1 MPIFVC
7 SILRLYGSTLFDVMI
22 RGFRANK
29 LITNNTMKHN
39 FMKFKSM
46 VWGILFSVSLTIGAV
61 SCVSPYDDTDLIN
74 EINKLKGEL
83 AELKQ
88 SVETE
93 LTSLRDLIKGY
104 IFVVDVVSN
113 NDGSV
118 EVKLS
123 NDSSFMV
130 YPKGDKVPVGLV
142 TVIEDEDGVL
152 CWAQYD
158 DKGVARL
165 IKIGGKNVPVA
176 GEQPEV
182 RVAEDGVS
190 IEISFDGGATWVTT
204 GYNESAADKLIA
216 DIEVVFSDWQVDGDG
231 NALPLYCVLTLA
243 DGSQVKVGMNTRIIL
258 DTDIVYATAG
268 SKGTISAMAEGAVDF
283 VTTTPEGWSCD
294 AELDS
299 ATSTIT
305 LTVDAPTNEA
315 ISAGKAVA
323 DGVVKLY
330 VVFDNGLSAIAS
342 IAVSTSPIF
351 VTYDADAITITTGG
365 GVDKLVCGLVP
376 TSSFDAAVVAE
387 EANKVLAGGTST
399 MVYVVEF
406 GDEKSVTLTAEQ
418 INPSMEYGVEHT
430 FWYAIPY
437 TQEGQEVIDATAI
450 TTAAYTTSHISFQCV
465 TPDYFD
471 VEVALSIAGSA
482 GYKIGCEPSS
492 TYKNSAVLKKFED
505 DAYVLREDGDY
516 SGSLV
521 TLLGVDEDYFVP
533 GTEYT
538 FWYLECGGKSSVS
551 ASDITKWKFTTKAF
565 EQGGDL
571 ELTASDIN
579 VKHTSFSLNLD
590 SVGHIYLYYHI
601 LKSSDINS
609 SATDDDLM
617 TMLLN
622 DGTACKTDTALTVEN
637 KNAESTTA
645 YTVLAVG
652 VDANGKYGKL
662 FKKEIATTNLE
673 FNDLKVKVEVV
684 GEVCLNKASLKATA
698 EGAVGFAYMYVSNR
712 STEWLYVWQKDKNR
726 AAEFMAGNLDCSY
739 VHKVD
744 AGGNIELRGL
754 DLATADDLK
763 VIYGDAPADDEN
775 SDNPQGRPIIGYED
789 KYDEP
794 AGSVV
799 FVGALDSKGI
809 ISSVE
814 VVTLNPKS
822 EYGTIVQSTDAKWS
836 SSKPAIKVYNTATAG
851 SYMVEWYL
859 TPAAGYTAY
868 SYAAKSCKNMGITT
882 VESLI
887 DLIIANTGIQNV
899 ENSLVQY
906 GTRCTYHPSGSYMY
920 ISHTWSNANDLN
932 GDNFPQ
938 LDEHV
943 STYMTGL
950 EGAHCRGVGDSSDFY
965 IYTTW
970 VDADGNFY
978 EPSVYNPEH
987 KNDDGSKGSF
997 VDLEF

>member
-1 MPIFVC
+1 
-7 SILRLYGSTLFDVMI
+7 
-22 RGFRANK
+22 
-29 LITNNTMKHN
+29 MKHS
-39 FMKFKSM
+39 FKIFKSM
-46 VWGILFSVSLTIGAV
+46 LWSVVFVAALAIGAV
-61 SCVSPYDDTDLIN
+61 SCVSPYDDTDIWDKINGIKGDIADLKQKIEDELASMRELIN
-74 EINKLKGEL
+74 G
-83 AELKQ
+83 
-88 SVETE
+88 
-93 LTSLRDLIKGY
+93 LI
-104 IFVVDVVSN
+104 VVSEVVKN
-113 NDGSV
+113 DDGSV

-123 NDSSFMV
+123 NDDSFTV
-130 YPKGDKVPVGLV
+130 YPKGDSIPANLV
-142 TVIEDEDGVL
+142 TVIENEDGVL
-152 CWAQYD
+152 CWAMYD
-158 DKGVARL
+158 SKGKAQL
-165 IKIGGKNVPVA
+165 IIVDGKSVPVA
-176 GEQPEV
+176 TTKPEV
-182 RVAEDGVS
+182 RVGDNDKS
-190 IEISFDGGATWVTT
+190 IEISFDGGETWTTT
-204 GYNESAADKLIA
+204 GYAESVADNLIA
-216 DIEVVFSDWQVDGDG
+216 DIDIVFSNWQVDDEG
-231 NALPLYCVLTLA
+231 NALPLYCVLKLA
-243 DGSQVKVGMNTRIIL
+243 DGSTVKVGMNNRIIL
-258 DTDIVYATAG
+258 DADYIYAA
-268 SKGTISAMAEGAVDF
+268 SGTRGTVSAVAEGAVDF
-283 VTTTPEGWSCD
+283 ITTTPEGWSCD
-294 AELDS
+294 VNFDTAN
-299 ATSTIT
+299 STFI
-305 LTVDAPTNEA
+305 LNIGAPTTEA
-315 ISAGKAVA
+315 ISSGKAS
-323 DGVVKLY
+323 GEGIVKLY
-330 VVFDNGLSAIAS
+330 VVFDNGYSAIAS
-342 IAVSTSPIF
+342 IAVSTTPIF

-365 GVDKLVCGLVP
+365 GIDKLVCGLVP

-406 GDEKSVTLTAEQ
+406 GDEKSVTLTAAQ

-450 TTAAYTTSHISFQCV
+450 TTAAYTTSHISFECV
-465 TPDYFD
+465 AADFFD

-482 GYKIGCEPSS
+482 GYKIGCEPTS
-492 TYKNSAVLKKFED
+492 TYKNSEVLKKFAD

-521 TLLGVDEDYFVP
+521 TLLCVDEDYFVP

-538 FWYLECGGKSSVS
+538 FWYLECGGKSDVS
-551 ASDITKWKFTTKAF
+551 SSDITKWKFTTKAF

-571 ELTASDIN
+571 ELTASDVN

-601 LKSSDINS
+601 LKSSDIS
-609 SATDDDLM
+609 SNATDDDLM
-617 TMLLN
+617 AMLLN
-622 DGTACKTDTALTVEN
+622 DGTACKTDAALTVEN
-637 KNAESTTA
+637 KSAESTTA

-662 FKKEIATTNLE
+662 FKKEIATTSLE
-673 FNDLKVKVEVV
+673 LNDLKVEVEVV
-684 GEVCLNKASLKATA
+684 GEVSLNRASLKATA

-726 AAEFMAGNLDCSY
+726 VAEFMAGNLDCSY

-744 AGGNIELRGL
+744 ASGNIELRGL
-754 DLATADDLK
+754 DLATADDLM

-775 SDNPQGRPIIGYED
+775 SENPQGRPIIGYED
-789 KYDEP
+789 KYEDP

-799 FVGALDSKGI
+799 FVGALDSRGI

-814 VVTLNPKS
+814 VVTLYPKT
-822 EYGTIVQSTDAKWS
+822 EYGTIVQPTDAKWS

-868 SYAAKSCKNMGITT
+868 SYASKSCKNLGITT
-882 VESLI
+882 VEALI
-887 DLIIANTGIQNV
+887 DLIIAHTGIQNV

-920 ISHTWSNANDLN
+920 INHTWGNANDLN

-938 LDEHV
+938 FDEYV
-943 STYMTGL
+943 STYVTGL
-950 EGAHCRGVGDSSDFY
+950 EGANCRGVGDSSDFY

-978 EPSVYNPEH
+978 APSVYNPEH